1 MQAIKYQL
9 YNEIKKNELD
19 SNNHLEI
26 IAKII
31 EIIETTLQND
41 DQKLKHNY
49 LLSTLDNLTKIN
61 EPDEEKSL
69 LYEEKELIP
78 QSTIEK
84 IRLLIK
90 ENMLEPT
97 IKTLLNA
104 SRGKYLLQKSEGVF
118 YSSIKY
124 IGNTFNYY
132 VPISNYLPTSYFSSY
147 FSQPSKSN
155 EKVIQSQ
162 EDFVIVQAP
171 IVKKKTLEP
180 IIETEEKELNEVVNK
195 NENVVIDEKTLIKEE
210 ENTNTIK
217 TNIEVK
223 QNTIPFENIV
233 TPTIQTVNEILN
245 NEKDRVTILE
255 KIEQS
260 LKTILDIEDSL
271 KNISENITEEV
282 TEKVSDIISEQLKS
296 DEETNKEENI
306 I

>member
-41 DQKLKHNY
+41 DEKLKHNY

-155 EKVIQSQ
+155 EQVIQNQ
-162 EDFVIVQAP
+162 EDFVIVQPP
-171 IVKKKTLEP
+171 IVKKKILEP

-210 ENTNTIK
+210 ENTNIDVEEN
-217 TNIEVK
+217 TN
-223 QNTIPFENIV
+223 PFENITIF

-245 NEKDRVTILE
+245 NEKDRDTILE
-255 KIEQS
+255 KIEYS
-260 LKTILDIEDSL
+260 LKTILHIEDSL
-271 KNISENITEEV
+271 KNVSENITEQV
-282 TEKVSDIISEQLKS
+282 TEKVSEIISEHLKN
-296 DEETNKEENI
+296 DEETNKEEI
-306 I
+306 II